1 LIYSKKYNFKI
12 FDNMYELKTLDSIF
26 FRSRAYKI
34 NKHVQDNLIDVPK
47 EYIEFEHNHNSKSYN
62 FKHYV
67 GQYIICRQPFK
78 RKHAECYTNYMYEII
93 KYYTK
98 DKYIFKIKNIYE
110 DRIMKITYNQLKY
123 MSLPHCF
130 TCHSTQGLTIP
141 KPYTI
146 FDTNIAY
153 TDRRWIY
160 TSITRAT
167 CLDNITI
174 YKHSKNECSAL
185 EKCKYKQ
192 YFELKI
198 KNYVNQD
205 VSGGRIK
212 ENKGDYSLKVQK
224 LRTMLIMAGSLTSQT
239 LNVICAAACLILKS
253 KMGK

>member
-1 LIYSKKYNFKI
+1 
-12 FDNMYELKTLDSIF
+12 
-26 FRSRAYKI
+26 
-34 NKHVQDNLIDVPK
+34 
-47 EYIEFEHNHNSKSYN
+47 
-62 FKHYV
+62 
-67 GQYIICRQPFK
+67 
-78 RKHAECYTNYMYEII
+78 MYEII

-98 DKYIFKIKNIYE
+98 DKYIFKIKSIYE

-185 EKCKYKQ
+185 EKCMYKQ

-198 KNYVNQD
+198 KKLCKPRCISWKNQRKQ
-205 VSGGRIK
+205 GGI
-212 ENKGDYSLKVQK
+212 
-224 LRTMLIMAGSLTSQT
+224 
-239 LNVICAAACLILKS
+239 IL
-253 KMGK
+253 